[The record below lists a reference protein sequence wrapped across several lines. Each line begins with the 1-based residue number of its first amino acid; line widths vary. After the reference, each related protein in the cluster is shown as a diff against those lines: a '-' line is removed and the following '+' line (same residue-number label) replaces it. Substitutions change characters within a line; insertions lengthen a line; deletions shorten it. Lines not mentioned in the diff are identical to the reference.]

1 MMIFKNM
8 KYIKNSFYLV
18 ILNLLLTPVAIAEVE
33 ILDYIVAVVNDDVI
47 INSSLQIRVNQFEQ
61 KLRQKSKGKKMPP
74 RRYLEKQILDRMILD
89 MLQLQIA
96 KNTGIKI
103 NNNLVNAQ
111 LRQVAAQQ
119 GLSLNSFRKKLEA
132 EGYNYRAIR
141 DQLRQEMIIKRLQ
154 QRQIVSRIK
163 IRPREIDN
171 FLANQIQQGNISTEY
186 HIQHILIALPEAPS
200 IQEIE
205 IKKQKAE
212 SVTTKLKNGADFEA
226 TAVAVSDSRQALE
239 GGDLGWLKPGELP
252 TLFNQVINNM
262 AIGDING
269 PLSDDSGFHII
280 KLLNKRNS
288 AQSVITQTKARH
300 ILIKTNALISD
311 KQAKNRL
318 NRLKYRI
325 QQGEDFAKL
334 ARSNS
339 KDTTTSINGGALDWV
354 SPGDLVAE
362 FEEIM
367 NSLSKNKI
375 SEAFKSRYGW
385 HILQVLDR
393 RKHDNTEQAL
403 RTRAAKQIRQRKI
416 NEELQNWLLQL
427 RDQSYVEYHLDS

>member
-1 MMIFKNM
+1 MIIFKDM
-8 KYIKNSFYLV
+8 RYIKNSFYLV
-18 ILNLLLTPVAIAEVE
+18 ILNLLLTPVAIAEIE

-47 INSSLQIRVNQFEQ
+47 INSSLQIRVNEFEQ
-61 KLRQKSKGKKMPP
+61 KLRQKSKGKRMPP

-89 MLQLQIA
+89 MLQLQVA

-119 GLSLNSFRKKLEA
+119 GLSLNSFRQKLEA

-141 DQLRQEMIIKRLQ
+141 EQLRQEMIIKRLQ

-163 IRPREIDN
+163 LRPREIDN

-186 HIQHILIALPEAPS
+186 HIQHILIALPETPS

-212 SVTTKLKNGADFEA
+212 SIVNKLKNGADFEA

-252 TLFNQVINNM
+252 LLFNKVINNM

-269 PLSDDSGFHII
+269 LLSDSSGFHII

-311 KQAKNRL
+311 KQAKIRL

-339 KDTTTSINGGALDWV
+339 KDTTTSINGGALGWV

-362 FEEIM
+362 FEEVM
-367 NSLSKNKI
+367 NRLSKNKI

>member
-1 MMIFKNM
+1 MMIFKDM
-8 KYIKNSFYLV
+8 RYIKNSFYLV
-18 ILNLLLTPVAIAEVE
+18 ILNLLLTPVAIAEIE

-47 INSSLQIRVNQFEQ
+47 INSSLQIRVNEFEQ
-61 KLRQKSKGKKMPP
+61 KLRQKSKGKRMPP

-89 MLQLQIA
+89 MLQLQVA

-119 GLSLNSFRKKLEA
+119 GLSLNNFRKKLEA

-141 DQLRQEMIIKRLQ
+141 EQLRQEMIIKRLQ

-163 IRPREIDN
+163 LRPREIDN

-186 HIQHILIALPEAPS
+186 HIQHILIALPETPS

-212 SVTTKLKNGADFEA
+212 SIVNKLKNGADFEA

-252 TLFNQVINNM
+252 LLFNKVINNM

-269 PLSDDSGFHII
+269 LLSDSSGFHII

-311 KQAKNRL
+311 KQAKIRL

-339 KDTTTSINGGALDWV
+339 KDTTTSINGGALGWV

-362 FEEIM
+362 FEEVM
-367 NSLSKNKI
+367 NRLSKNKI

>member
-1 MMIFKNM
+1 M

-205 IKKQKAE
+205 IKKQKA
-212 SVTTKLKNGADFEA
+212 
-226 TAVAVSDSRQALE
+226 
-239 GGDLGWLKPGELP
+239 
-252 TLFNQVINNM
+252 
-262 AIGDING
+262 
-269 PLSDDSGFHII
+269 
-280 KLLNKRNS
+280 
-288 AQSVITQTKARH
+288 KA
-300 ILIKTNALISD
+300 
-311 KQAKNRL
+311 
-318 NRLKYRI
+318 
-325 QQGEDFAKL
+325 
-334 ARSNS
+334 
-339 KDTTTSINGGALDWV
+339 
-354 SPGDLVAE
+354 
-362 FEEIM
+362 
-367 NSLSKNKI
+367 
-375 SEAFKSRYGW
+375 
-385 HILQVLDR
+385 
-393 RKHDNTEQAL
+393 
-403 RTRAAKQIRQRKI
+403 
-416 NEELQNWLLQL
+416 
-427 RDQSYVEYHLDS
+427 

>member
-1 MMIFKNM
+1 M

-18 ILNLLLTPVAIAEVE
+18 ILNLLLTPVAIAEIE

-47 INSSLQIRVNQFEQ
+47 VNSTLQIRVNQFEQ

-89 MLQLQIA
+89 ILQIQVA

-103 NNNLVNAQ
+103 DNNLLNAQ

-119 GLSLNSFRKKLEA
+119 GLKLHSFRQKLEQ
-132 EGYNYRAIR
+132 EGYDYLGIR
-141 DQLRQEMIIKRLQ
+141 EQLRQEMIIKRLQ
-154 QRQIVSRIK
+154 QRQIVSKIK
-163 IRPREIDN
+163 IKPREIDN

-200 IQEIE
+200 AEEIE
-205 IKKQKAE
+205 NKKQKAE
-212 SVTTKLKNGADFEA
+212 SIVKKLKNGADFEA

-252 TLFNQVINNM
+252 TLFNKVINNM

-269 PLSDDSGFHII
+269 PLVNSSGFHII

-311 KQAKNRL
+311 KQAKARL

-325 QQGEDFAKL
+325 KQGEDFAKL
-334 ARSNS
+334 ARTHS
-339 KDTTTSINGGALDWV
+339 KDTTTSINGGALSWI

-362 FEEIM
+362 FEQIM
-367 NSLSKNKI
+367 NGLSKNQI
-375 SEAFKSRYGW
+375 SQAFKSRYGW
-385 HILQVLDR
+385 HIVQVLDR

>member
-1 MMIFKNM
+1 MIIFKNM

-18 ILNLLLTPVAIAEVE
+18 ILNLLLTPVAIAEIE

-47 INSSLQIRVNQFEQ
+47 VNSTLQIRVNQFEQ

-74 RRYLEKQILDRMILD
+74 RRYLEKQLLDRMILD
-89 MLQLQIA
+89 ILQLQVA

-103 NNNLVNAQ
+103 DNNLLNAQ
-111 LRQVAAQQ
+111 LRQVATQQ
-119 GLSLNSFRKKLEA
+119 GLKLHSFRQKLEQ
-132 EGYNYRAIR
+132 EGYDYLGIR
-141 DQLRQEMIIKRLQ
+141 EQLRQEMIIKRLQ

-163 IRPREIDN
+163 IKPREIDN

-200 IQEIE
+200 AEEIE
-205 IKKQKAE
+205 NKKQKAE
-212 SVTTKLKNGADFEA
+212 SIVKKLKNGADFEA

-252 TLFNQVINNM
+252 TIFNKVINNM

-269 PLSDDSGFHII
+269 PLVNSSGFHII

-311 KQAKNRL
+311 KQAKARL

-325 QQGEDFAKL
+325 KQGEDFAKL
-334 ARSNS
+334 ARTHS
-339 KDTTTSINGGALDWV
+339 KDTTTSINGGALSWI

-362 FEEIM
+362 FEQIM
-367 NSLSKNKI
+367 NGLSKNQI
-375 SEAFKSRYGW
+375 SQAFKSRYGW
-385 HILQVLDR
+385 HIVQVLDR

>member
-1 MMIFKNM
+1 M

-18 ILNLLLTPVAIAEVE
+18 ILNLLLTPVAIAEIE

-47 INSSLQIRVNQFEQ
+47 INSSLQIRVNEFEQ

-89 MLQLQIA
+89 MLQLQVA

-119 GLSLNSFRKKLEA
+119 GLNLNSFRQKLEA

-141 DQLRQEMIIKRLQ
+141 EQLRQEMIIKRLQ

-200 IQEIE
+200 LQEIE
-205 IKKQKAE
+205 IKKQKADNIIK
-212 SVTTKLKNGADFEA
+212 KLKNGADFEA

-252 TLFNQVINNM
+252 ILFNKVINNM

-269 PLSDDSGFHII
+269 PLSDSSGFHII

-300 ILIKTNALISD
+300 ILIKTNALISN

-339 KDTTTSINGGALDWV
+339 KDTTTSIKGGALGWV

-367 NSLSKNKI
+367 NRLPKNKV

-427 RDQSYVEYHLDS
+427 RDQSYVEYHLD